1 MPPLFSAPLLRLLA
15 TLALAFLSLPAT
27 LAAGT
32 RTNVTVDDTDGS
44 ATGGFQIVYE
54 PPGVWSTGQNCTTC
68 EAKVDKTKATDG
80 TWHDV
85 SFISDNPPPSPI
97 TATLTFNGVG
107 VYAFCIITQ
116 SFTDPNGNWDLTFL
130 IDGEQ
135 SGTFELAPDG
145 DDTYRYNVPVYGNDS
160 LTPGTHT
167 FTMVVGH
174 AGGQSSLALLDYM
187 VFTQEDG
194 ADAPVTSS
202 AASTPSS
209 PSSVSST
216 FTASSSA
223 TAPAIDPSAH
233 SSATTTIALSVTLTA
248 VALLGL
254 GGAIFFCT
262 RRRYQRK
269 YAQRA
274 ETSTLDGGKAEGDG
288 ETPST
293 AGFRVLPVFPRTR
306 ASDIDPQQV
315 AHPFFV
321 PPPPLSP
328 PSRSPSNAT
337 SYTWLPEAGAYV
349 AVKPTA
355 PAASVHS
362 LASASQ
368 SRMDADLPPV
378 PQSPQSP
385 AGASSHEPTT
395 LAGSGS
401 GSGAQPAGRARGGSV
416 LRYVQNDEG
425 PEALSPLSEHS
436 KAPLPSSP
444 VSPSAGGSQHGS
456 GPMTVLGTD
465 MDVEEGPPPYA
476 PRAPSR
482 VGQQ

>member
-1 MPPLFSAPLLRLLA
+1 
-15 TLALAFLSLPAT
+15 
-27 LAAGT
+27 
-32 RTNVTVDDTDGS
+32 
-44 ATGGFQIVYE
+44 
-54 PPGVWSTGQNCTTC
+54 
-68 EAKVDKTKATDG
+68 
-80 TWHDV
+80 
-85 SFISDNPPPSPI
+85 
-97 TATLTFNGVG
+97 
-107 VYAFCIITQ
+107 
-116 SFTDPNGNWDLTFL
+116 
-130 IDGEQ
+130 
-135 SGTFELAPDG
+135 
-145 DDTYRYNVPVYGNDS
+145 
-160 LTPGTHT
+160 
-167 FTMVVGH
+167 MVVGH

-187 VFTQEDG
+187 VFTYVSLSFVSLYVAHRDLG
-194 ADAPVTSS
+194 AAKKTARIRLPPRPPRLRRPVRPVCLAPLPHRQARPRPQSIRPRTAQQRRRSRCPSPSPQLRYSVSPERSSS
-202 AASTPSS
+202 AQDDATSENTRNAPRPPLSMAAKPRVTVRRRPQLASASCLSSPARARPTSTHNKSRTPSS
-209 PSSVSST
+209 
-216 FTASSSA
+216 
-223 TAPAIDPSAH
+223 
-233 SSATTTIALSVTLTA
+233 
-248 VALLGL
+248 
-254 GGAIFFCT
+254 C
-262 RRRYQRK
+262 
-269 YAQRA
+269 
-274 ETSTLDGGKAEGDG
+274 
-288 ETPST
+288 
-293 AGFRVLPVFPRTR
+293 
-306 ASDIDPQQV
+306 
-315 AHPFFV
+315 

-368 SRMDADLPPV
+368 SRMDAELPPV

-465 MDVEEGPPPYA
+465 MDMEEGPPPYA